1 MFKRGLPRP
10 ADDVRCT
17 TGAKLVTAPR
27 TSRSKTSPTPF
38 THAIHPR
45 QPSVLAAIGI
55 RWILHCRWLHVA
67 TLSQRFDGRNTN
79 TKCGA
84 PSNFPAPQEVEG
96 NYLFGRFAHVAPPCL
111 LQDAT
116 AEENF
121 NKLVNTSSEPV
132 GSSCTTV
139 LKRTQCLAVFN
150 ACEMGTAETLC
161 LDSCKEAVRTDCI
174 ATLSTATLSAM
185 QTAACGDEN
194 APVTGVSDEGKCF
207 DTDYDGPNRAVWVI
221 GFTIAVVFSFL
232 ASVGIN
238 LQKKALKQNELGPEP
253 LPAYRLPLWVLGF
266 VLCAVGSVL
275 DFVAFGLAP
284 QSLLAPLAALTLVW
298 NMMLAP
304 CFNKEKLTKKDIVST
319 LIIFVGATIAVVF
332 ASHTSPSYNLDMLMA
347 LYRDPLTIVY
357 FCVVFLAVVA
367 HFAAIKIVDIF
378 CLMSRRHRI
387 IQVGTPGM
395 WSTIRLVGYAGLA
408 GTLGGQSV
416 LFAKSSAEL
425 LKGVFNGDAS
435 CFGRYQTY
443 LIALALIVCLSL
455 QIKYLNGGL
464 VHYDAL
470 SMVPVYQAYW
480 VISGV
485 LGGVIYFQEIRTFSV
500 LQAVM
505 FVLGIGVSI
514 FGVVLL
520 SRRKHAPSTTASKGK
535 VERGFSFTSSPESKQ
550 EPPKSSDSRLTRV
563 PEGVSTD
570 AVVVEQEEA
579 ARTDTGH
586 AGRELLSSILEVL
599 NEESTT
605 EESEDEDSGHDRRSE
620 TEPSEHANRQAID
633 NYLDMSTTVGISE
646 ILGGLGFQR
655 SQESGL
661 LSRRS
666 VDDIE
671 VGLPAATR
679 EANPRKPLPKRRSIT
694 FSSFR
699 SSSSKDKSKEN
710 EDTSPKDMV

>member
-1 MFKRGLPRP
+1 M
-10 ADDVRCT
+10 
-17 TGAKLVTAPR
+17 
-27 TSRSKTSPTPF
+27 SRLLWL
-38 THAIHPR
+38 
-45 QPSVLAAIGI
+45 LAASSPLAAATCSSCDVPTASALSFCSPFITYSA
-55 RWILHCRWLHVA
+55 CRSGGSW
-67 TLSQRFDGRNTN
+67 TDM
-79 TKCGA
+79 
-84 PSNFPAPQEVEG
+84 
-96 NYLFGRFAHVAPPCL
+96 
-111 LQDAT
+111 DAT
-116 AEENF
+116 AEEQYKKIAN
-121 NKLVNTSSEPV
+121 SSTIDSNCE
-132 GSSCTTV
+132 TT
-139 LKRTQCLAVFN
+139 LKRIQCMAVFN
-150 ACEMGTAETLC
+150 VCEMGTPETLC
-161 LDSCKEAVRTDCI
+161 LDSCTEAIETDCI
-174 ATLSTATLSAM
+174 ATQSTLKVD
-185 QTAACGDEN
+185 ACGDESS
-194 APVTGVSDEGKCF
+194 PVTGVSDEGKCF
-207 DTDYDGPNRAVWVI
+207 DTDYDGPEKAIWVI

-238 LQKKALKQNELGPEP
+238 LQKKALKQNELMAEP
-253 LPAYRLPLWVLGF
+253 KPAYRLPLWMLGF
-266 VLCAVGSVL
+266 VLCVVGSVL

-304 CFNKEKLTKKDIVST
+304 CFNKEKLGKKDIVST

-332 ASHTSPSYNLDMLMA
+332 ASHTSPSYNLDMLMQ

-357 FCVVFLAVVA
+357 FCVVFLTVVA
-367 HFAAIKIVDIF
+367 HFAAIKVVDTL
-378 CLMSRRHRI
+378 CLMSKRHRI
-387 IQVGTPGM
+387 IQVGTPAM

-416 LFAKSSAEL
+416 LFAKSTAEL

-435 CFGRYQTY
+435 CFVHYQTY
-443 LIALALIVCLSL
+443 LIALALVVCLIL

-505 FVLGIGVSI
+505 FVLGIGISI

-520 SRRKHAPSTTASKGK
+520 SRRKHAPSTASTKGK
-535 VERGFSFTSSPESKQ
+535 IERGFSFTASDSKL
-550 EPPKSSDSRLTRV
+550 EPPKSSDSRLPRV

-570 AVVVEQEEA
+570 TVAVEETE
-579 ARTDTGH
+579 RSRSDSTST
-586 AGRELLSSILEVL
+586 GRELLSSILEAL
-599 NEESTT
+599 NEESAT
-605 EESEDEDSGHDRRSE
+605 EESDDDSNGRRSE
-620 TEPSEHANRQAID
+620 NESSEHVNRQAID
-633 NYLDMSTTVGISE
+633 NYLDMSTTVGLSE
-646 ILGGLGFQR
+646 ILGGLGFPR
-655 SQESGL
+655 SQDSGL
-661 LSRRS
+661 LGRRISSRPSRRRSRRS

-699 SSSSKDKSKEN
+699 SSSTKDKKDEGKKKE
-710 EDTSPKDMV
+710 EGKDLV

>member
-1 MFKRGLPRP
+1 M
-10 ADDVRCT
+10 
-17 TGAKLVTAPR
+17 
-27 TSRSKTSPTPF
+27 
-38 THAIHPR
+38 
-45 QPSVLAAIGI
+45 
-55 RWILHCRWLHVA
+55 
-67 TLSQRFDGRNTN
+67 
-79 TKCGA
+79 
-84 PSNFPAPQEVEG
+84 
-96 NYLFGRFAHVAPPCL
+96 
-111 LQDAT
+111 LQDAQ
-116 AEENF
+116 AEQRYDA
-121 NKLVNTSSEPV
+121 LVN
-132 GSSCTTV
+132 GSTGGSACETA

-150 ACEMGTAETLC
+150 ACEMGTPETLC
-161 LDSCKEAVRTDCI
+161 LDSCTEEVETNCV
-174 ATLSTATLSAM
+174 ATLSTTELRSV
-185 QTAACGDEN
+185 QTDACGSEQE
-194 APVTGVSDEGKCF
+194 PVAGVSDEGKCF
-207 DTDYDGPNRAVWVI
+207 DTDYDGPNKAVWVI

-253 LPAYRLPLWVLGF
+253 KPAYRLPLWTLGF

-304 CFNKEKLTKKDIVST
+304 CFNKEKLSKKDIVST

-332 ASHTSPSYNLDMLMA
+332 ASHTSPSYNLDMLMQ

-357 FCVVFLAVVA
+357 FCVVFLTVVA
-367 HFAAIKIVDIF
+367 HFAAIQIIEMF
-378 CLMSRRHRI
+378 CLISKRHRI
-387 IQVGTPGM
+387 IQVGTPGT
-395 WSTIRLVGYAGLA
+395 WATIRLVGYAGLA

-416 LFAKSSAEL
+416 LFAKSTAEL

-435 CFGRYQTY
+435 CFAHYQTY
-443 LIALALIVCLSL
+443 LIAFALVVCLCL

-505 FVLGIGVSI
+505 FVLGIGISI

-520 SRRKHAPSTTASKGK
+520 SRRKHAPAATTNKGK
-535 VERGFSFTSSPESKQ
+535 IERGFSFTSPSESKL

-563 PEGVSTD
+563 PEGTTTEE
-570 AVVVEQEEA
+570 VVVGQAE
-579 ARTDTGH
+579 TTNHSDTT
-586 AGRELLSSILEVL
+586 REFLASILEVL

-605 EESEDEDSGHDRRSE
+605 EESDDDESSHDRRSE
-620 TEPSEHANRQAID
+620 NEVSEHVNRRAID
-633 NYLDMSTTVGISE
+633 NYLDMSTTIGISE
-646 ILGGLGFQR
+646 ILGGLGFQSAR
-655 SQESGL
+655 ESVL
-661 LSRRS
+661 LGRRISSRM
-666 VDDIE
+666 DDIE

-679 EANPRKPLPKRRSIT
+679 EANPKKPVAKRRSIT

-699 SSSSKDKSKEN
+699 SSSSKDMGNGKGNDKQDEKN
-710 EDTSPKDMV
+710 PPKDMV